1 MIVPG
6 NNRAMQKR
14 RKEKRVLFGKAKKE
28 LFLEHLAANCDV
40 AVSADVGGVAVGT
53 VYDRRMKD
61 PEKRTCFPLVRM
73 FTRLRGPRRKDRA
86 AGGA

>member
-28 LFLEHLAANCDV
+28 LFL
-40 AVSADVGGVAVGT
+40 
-53 VYDRRMKD
+53 
-61 PEKRTCFPLVRM
+61 
-73 FTRLRGPRRKDRA
+73 
-86 AGGA
+86 